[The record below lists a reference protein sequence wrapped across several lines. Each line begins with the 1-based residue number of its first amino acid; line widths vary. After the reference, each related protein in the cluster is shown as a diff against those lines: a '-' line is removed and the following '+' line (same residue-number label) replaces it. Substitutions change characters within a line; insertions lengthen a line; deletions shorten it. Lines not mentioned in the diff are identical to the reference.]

1 MKWGTDMQMLKNF
14 YLHNS
19 IVQFLVSYIMIL
31 IIPLFVLGY
40 GFQSAFS
47 IVEQDIKESNVTM
60 LGHSMSLID
69 SQLKVMESIAFQTSQ
84 NAAIRELAAYDG
96 TAPGYYDVAKRSLEQ
111 FYNLMRYQSLP
122 LLGEPY
128 IYFFRRNM
136 VLYDNS
142 YYRPEI
148 FKRYVEQWGMTM
160 EEWLSMC
167 SNDGSRTPSFR
178 SVGDNGF
185 AFVHPF
191 SNKLMEAAEGVIA
204 YHVNTV
210 QLDKMLDFTKT
221 YDSYS
226 LFITDSDGTILWMK
240 DDLNQYDKLPNLQID
255 ENGFEQ
261 MENESY
267 VYTVSGETGWNY
279 LLVVPEKD
287 ALNKLTV
294 LKNLVMI
301 LIGRAMA
308 VGTALS
314 CTQAIRKGRPINE
327 IFRTVSLAGRVPD
340 GYQNLGESVTG
351 ILKDHQELLEE
362 VAQDKPLL
370 SKAFFHDLIKA
381 EFENDTELQYMAA
394 RAGISM
400 IGSCYRI
407 ASFKLFAN
415 NDFYEADEQT
425 IEEVHI
431 ISQLLEKYIL
441 ENYSGPVYFYKK
453 NYLTILAIFPV
464 EEGSNLWRVLIEQAC
479 HWIQEEYS
487 VETNWGISKACTDL
501 LFMWKAAEEAA
512 TAMEHCQGMEHIVE
526 YTANLE
532 EAGEFYFPDIV
543 EEKLVSGIHSGDYA
557 RVDDLLNILRMENFI
572 NRKIKR
578 SQFIKLNNR
587 IADTLSAAEAAGG
600 NVKEQILW
608 LNEVVIDTSFSYK
621 EYFERLK
628 QIVSGMCRQAADTK
642 SLQKKHLT
650 ERIMKYMQDHYMDSG
665 LGLAKVGTTFG
676 VSEGYLSSSFKEQSG
691 INFADYLEQIRIEK
705 ACQLLKDE
713 KNTINAIADMVGYNS
728 VQSFRR
734 AFKRVK
740 GISPKEAR

>member
-1 MKWGTDMQMLKNF
+1 MKWGNGMQRLRAL

-19 IVQFLVSYIMIL
+19 IAQFLVSYIMIL
-31 IIPLFVLGY
+31 IIPLLVLGY
-40 GFQSAFS
+40 GFQSAFT

-60 LGHSMSLID
+60 LNHSMSLID
-69 SQLKVMESIAFQTSQ
+69 SQLKVMESMAFQTSQ
-84 NAAIRELAAYDG
+84 NAAIREYASYDG
-96 TAPGYYDVAKRSLEQ
+96 TSPGYYDVARRCLEQ

-128 IYFFRRNM
+128 IYFFRRDSVM
-136 VLYDNS
+136 YDNS

-148 FKRYVEQWGMTM
+148 FKRYVEQWGMNM
-160 EEWLSMC
+160 EEWRRMC
-167 SNDGSRTPSFR
+167 GNGGSRTPSFWPA
-178 SVGDNGF
+178 GNGF
-185 AFVHPF
+185 SFVHPF
-191 SNKLMEAAEGVIA
+191 SNKLMGEAVGVIA
-204 YHVNTV
+204 YHMNTA
-210 QLDKMLDFTKT
+210 QLNKMLDFTNT

-226 LFITDSDGTILWMK
+226 LFITDEDGAVLWMR
-240 DDLNQYDKLPNLQID
+240 DDLNQYDKLPDLRID
-255 ENGFEQ
+255 SNGFEQ
-261 MENESY
+261 MENQSY
-267 VYTVSGETGWNY
+267 VYTVSEETGWNY
-279 LLVVPEKD
+279 LLVLPEKD
-287 ALNKLTV
+287 VLNKLTV
-294 LKNLVMI
+294 LKTLVMI
-301 LIGRAMA
+301 LIGGAMA

-314 CTQAIRKGRPINE
+314 CTQAVRKGRPINE
-327 IFRTVSLAGRVPD
+327 IFRTVSMAGRVPD
-340 GYQNLGESVTG
+340 GYRNLGESVTG

-370 SKAFFHDLIKA
+370 LKAFFHDLIKA

-394 RAGISM
+394 KAGISLT
-400 IGSCYRI
+400 GSCFRI

-431 ISQLLEKYIL
+431 ISQLLENYIS

-453 NYLTILAIFPV
+453 NYLTNLAIFPV
-464 EEGSNLWRVLIEQAC
+464 EEDSNLWRVLIEQAS

-512 TAMEHCQGMEHIVE
+512 TAMEHCQDTDHIVE
-526 YTANLE
+526 YSGTLVE
-532 EAGEFYFPDIV
+532 TGEYYFPDIV
-543 EEKLVSGIHSGDYA
+543 EEKLVSGILSGDYA
-557 RVDDLLNILRMENFI
+557 RVDDLLEVLKKENFS

-578 SQFIKLNNR
+578 SQFIKFNNR
-587 IADTLSAAEAAGG
+587 IADTLLAAETAGG
-600 NVKEQILW
+600 DAREQILW
-608 LNEVVIDTSFSYK
+608 LNEVVMDTAFSYK
-621 EYFERLK
+621 EYFKRLK
-628 QIVSGMCRQAADTK
+628 QIAARMCQQAADSK
-642 SLQKKHLT
+642 SLQKKHLI
-650 ERIMKYMQDHYMDSG
+650 ERIRKYMEDNYMDSG

-734 AFKRVK
+734 AFKRAK